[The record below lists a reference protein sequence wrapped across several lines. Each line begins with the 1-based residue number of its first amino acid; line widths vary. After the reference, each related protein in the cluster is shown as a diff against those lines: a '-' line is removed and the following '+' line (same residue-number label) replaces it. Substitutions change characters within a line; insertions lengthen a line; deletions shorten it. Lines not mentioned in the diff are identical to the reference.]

1 LARIAVRVTPG
12 AREDAV
18 VGWQD
23 DALHV
28 RVRAP
33 AERGKANDAVCR
45 LIAKALGLP
54 GSSIGIVGGATTRR
68 KILHIEGIDDEEV
81 RRKLDMPSR

>member
-1 LARIAVRVTPG
+1 MARITVRVTPG
-12 AREDAV
+12 AREDSV
-18 VGWQD
+18 TGWQD
-23 DALHV
+23 STLRV

-54 GSSIGIVGGATTRR
+54 RSSVGITRGATARR
-68 KILHIEGIDDEEV
+68 KIVQIEGIDDEEA
-81 RRKLDMPSR
+81 RRKLGMPSR

>member
-1 LARIAVRVTPG
+1 LARITVRVTRG

-18 VGWQD
+18 VGWQGE
-23 DALHV
+23 ALRIHV
-28 RVRAP
+28 RAQ

-54 GSSIGIVGGATTRR
+54 GSSIGIVGGTTTRR

>member
-1 LARIAVRVTPG
+1 LARITVRVTPG

-18 VGWQD
+18 ADWQD
-23 DALHV
+23 EALRV
-28 RVRAP
+28 RVRAQ

-54 GSSIGIVGGATTRR
+54 MSSVSIAGGATARG
-68 KILHIEGIDDEEV
+68 KVLHIEDIEDEEA
-81 RRKLDMPSR
+81 RRRLGGPSR

>member
-1 LARIAVRVTPG
+1 LARITVRVTPG

-23 DALHV
+23 EALRV
-28 RVRAP
+28 RVRAQ

-45 LIAKALGLP
+45 LIAKTLGLP
-54 GSSIGIVGGATTRR
+54 GSSVSIAGGAIARR
-68 KILHIEGIDDEEV
+68 KILHIEGIDDEEA
-81 RRKLDMPSR
+81 RRKLGLPSR